1 MEFGQCSGRH
11 SGGDVG
17 RHLGASRCSR
27 CWQAGARDGTQGV
40 AGGRCGWGSQ
50 ASLKADEKET
60 EATARNVSVRV
71 PWNFSS

>member
-1 MEFGQCSGRH
+1 VMSGDTWGRV
-11 SGGDVG
+11 GAPDVG
-17 RHLGASRCSR
+17 RQELVTARKASRR
-27 CWQAGARDGTQGV
+27 F
-40 AGGRCGWGSQ
+40 GWGSQ